1 MTDPLPYFL
10 AFGAGIVAG
19 TLNVIAA
26 AGSLIT
32 LPILLFI
39 GLPAAV
45 ANGTNRIAILTQNVV
60 AVAGF
65 RSRGYADFRGGARL
79 AAATVPGAVVG
90 ALAAVEVPDVWF
102 RRILAGII
110 VIAVIGMFVKPKP
123 PDAQHGVTPG
133 PTAYLAMFGIGL
145 YGGFIQAGV
154 GLLLLLAFY
163 RVLQVDLVRANMYK
177 VFVVGVYTIP
187 ALIVFLATTGVAW
200 GIGLVLAAGN
210 GLGALIG
217 TRIAVRGGDRVI
229 RRVVGLAL
237 VLMAIRL
244 VTS

>member
-1 MTDPLPYFL
+1 VTEPLPYFL
-10 AFGAGIVAG
+10 AFGAGIAAG

-65 RSRGYADFRGGARL
+65 RSRGYADFRGGSKL
-79 AAATVPGAVVG
+79 AAVTVPGAVVG
-90 ALAAVEVPDVWF
+90 ALLAVEVPDVWF
-102 RRILAGII
+102 RRILAGVI
-110 VIAVIGMFVKPKP
+110 VLAALGMFARPKP
-123 PDAQHGVTPG
+123 PDTQAVVKRGAA
-133 PTAYLAMFGIGL
+133 AYLTMFGIGV

-154 GLLLLLAFY
+154 GILLLIAFY
-163 RVLQVDLVRANMYK
+163 HVLRVDLVRANMYK

-200 GIGLVLAAGN
+200 GIGVVLAAGN
-210 GLGALIG
+210 GIGALIG
-217 TRIAVRGGDRVI
+217 TRIAVRGGEPVI
-229 RRVVGLAL
+229 RRVVGLVL
-237 VLMAIRL
+237 LLMALRL
-244 VTS
+244 VTW